1 MWFIWVIWG
10 LLALMIVVDII
21 LLTGRGSN
29 LVTGFNTMSKEEK
42 SQYDK
47 VKVSRQTGVYML
59 FINIGLIALVTYL
72 QFRVLRAIRANT
84 INSYGTE
91 ITIIALAICAY
102 IVVIGLAGVVRGFK
116 NCKK

>member
-10 LLALMIVVDII
+10 LVALMILVNII
-21 LLTGRGSN
+21 LFTGRGSN
-29 LVTGFNTMSKEEK
+29 LVTGFNTLSKEEK
-42 SQYDK
+42 SKYDK
-47 VKVSRQTGVYML
+47 VKISRQTGVYML

-72 QFRVLRAIRANT
+72 QFRILGAIQANT

-91 ITIIALAICAY
+91 ITMIALAICAY
-102 IVVIGLAGVVRGFK
+102 IVVIGIVSVTRGFK